1 MGSSIFNAA
10 LSGMNA
16 AQYQIST
23 TENNIANAS
32 TPGYTRQ
39 QVQLTPAFEQN
50 LGSGYVGQGV
60 DVTNVTRIYDQYL
73 TTQVLQQQTQAS
85 YLSTYQTAIGQVDNL
100 LSNPNQGLSPAL
112 QNLFSGMSDVANNPG
127 SVPSLQSFLGDA
139 QTVVSQFQSMSQQL
153 ASIATGLNGQIS
165 GSVNSINSY
174 AQQIAALNKSIQQ
187 AVANGQG
194 QQPNA
199 LLDQRDQLIN
209 QLGQQIQ
216 TSVLQQPDGTVSV
229 FIGSGQALVMGNQA
243 MTLQAVP
250 SASNPSQ
257 LTIAYLGPNGNA
269 ISLPQNS
276 LQGGTLGAYLNFQS
290 QSLAPA
296 QNALGLVAIGLAT
309 SLNQQNQLGQTLN
322 GTLGSALFNVA
333 APNVI
338 PNSGNTGTAAVSAAV
353 TNVGALTTS
362 DYQLKFDGTNYSL
375 TNLSNNTVT
384 ELGATLPQTVDG
396 ITINLSSGTPA
407 AGDSFL
413 IQPTINGASGIA
425 LLTKDPTQIA
435 AAAPILASA
444 ATANT
449 GSATISSGTV
459 NPPPPV
465 TPNPAYPLTDLNL
478 QQPVTITFNNPP
490 TSYNV
495 TGTGTGNP
503 VNVPYTAGS
512 NISYNGWTVQISGT
526 PSAGDVFNVAAN
538 TNAVGDNR
546 NALLMAG
553 LQSQNLMSNGT
564 STLADVYSQ
573 LVDSVG
579 TTDQQ
584 VTANSTAQTNMLAQT
599 VASQQSVSGVN
610 LDEEAANLM
619 QYQNAYQ
626 ASAKAMQVADSLFAT
641 LLASLS

>member
-296 QNALGLVAIGLAT
+296 KTHWGWSRSGWRPVST
-309 SLNQQNQLGQTLN
+309 SR
-322 GTLGSALFNVA
+322 
-333 APNVI
+333 
-338 PNSGNTGTAAVSAAV
+338 
-353 TNVGALTTS
+353 TS
-362 DYQLKFDGTNYSL
+362 WARL
-375 TNLSNNTVT
+375 
-384 ELGATLPQTVDG
+384 
-396 ITINLSSGTPA
+396 
-407 AGDSFL
+407 
-413 IQPTINGASGIA
+413 
-425 LLTKDPTQIA
+425 
-435 AAAPILASA
+435 
-444 ATANT
+444 
-449 GSATISSGTV
+449 
-459 NPPPPV
+459 
-465 TPNPAYPLTDLNL
+465 
-478 QQPVTITFNNPP
+478 
-490 TSYNV
+490 
-495 TGTGTGNP
+495 
-503 VNVPYTAGS
+503 
-512 NISYNGWTVQISGT
+512 
-526 PSAGDVFNVAAN
+526 
-538 TNAVGDNR
+538 
-546 NALLMAG
+546 
-553 LQSQNLMSNGT
+553 
-564 STLADVYSQ
+564 
-573 LVDSVG
+573 
-579 TTDQQ
+579 
-584 VTANSTAQTNMLAQT
+584 
-599 VASQQSVSGVN
+599 
-610 LDEEAANLM
+610 
-619 QYQNAYQ
+619 
-626 ASAKAMQVADSLFAT
+626 
-641 LLASLS
+641 